1 MRLRIPCQ
9 PRMLPESRLLEPRRI
24 SQPEVRTMELEAQNG
39 PNFLDVEMEYA
50 AQEDQPLLVGKST
63 MTFRDVRS

>member
-1 MRLRIPCQ
+1 
-9 PRMLPESRLLEPRRI
+9 
-24 SQPEVRTMELEAQNG
+24 MELEAQNG
-39 PNFLDVEMEYA
+39 PIFLDVEMEYA